1 MRYKLGEGIGS
12 DWGFSHMSG
21 QYGHLRGKDINAKT
35 KRQKEPSVR
44 QKKQPV
50 QRP

>member
-21 QYGHLRGKDINAKT
+21 QYRHLRRKDIKAKT
-35 KRQKEPSVR
+35 KRLKELSVG
-44 QKKQPV
+44 QKKEPV